1 MTVNEQVSSLSIG
14 IVLFPNV
21 TQLDFTGPYEVFAK
35 LPNAQLYLLAQTLE
49 PIQSDCGLT
58 FLPDTTFAQAPAL
71 DVLFVPGGPG
81 INAKMED
88 PKFLDFLKTQAK
100 QARYITSVCTGSLLL
115 AAAGLLQGYRA
126 TTHWR
131 SLDLLEMLGVETVSE
146 RVVIDRNRIT
156 GGGVTAGIDFGLAL
170 AAELFGEAIAQAIQ
184 LGIEYNPQPPF
195 NSGSPQTAPAAVLT
209 QVTAASQNVQE
220 IRRQIVQRV
229 VTQLQT
235 ANISKAVENLAS

>member
-1 MTVNEQVSSLSIG
+1 MIDTEQVSSLSIG

-21 TQLDFTGPYEVFAK
+21 TQLDFTGPYEVFAR
-35 LPNAQLYLLAQTLE
+35 LPNVQLYLLAETLE
-49 PIQSDCGLT
+49 PIRSDQGLT
-58 FLPDTTFAQAPAL
+58 FLPDTIFAQAPAL
-71 DVLFVPGGPG
+71 DMLFVPGGPG

-88 PKFLDFLKTQAK
+88 EKFLDFLKTQGK
-100 QARYITSVCTGSLLL
+100 QARYVTSVCTGSLLL

-131 SLDLLEMLGVETVSE
+131 SLDLLEMLGVETVAQ

-156 GGGVTAGIDFGLAL
+156 GGGVTAGIDFGLAI

-184 LGIEYNPQPPF
+184 LAMEYNPQPPF
-195 NSGSPQTAPAAVLT
+195 NSGSPQTAPVDVLAR
-209 QVTAASQNVQE
+209 VTDASHNIQE

>member
-1 MTVNEQVSSLSIG
+1 MTFIEQVPSLSIG

-21 TQLDFTGPYEVFAK
+21 TQLDFTGPYEIFVR
-35 LPNAQLYLLAQTLE
+35 LPKAQVYLLAETLE
-49 PIQSDCGLT
+49 PIRSDRGLT

-88 PKFLDFLKTQAK
+88 EKFLNFLRNQGK
-100 QARYITSVCTGSLLL
+100 QARYVTAVCTGSLLL
-115 AAAGLLQGYRA
+115 AAAGLLQGYHA
-126 TTHWR
+126 TTHWQ
-131 SLDLLEMLGVETVSE
+131 SLDLLEMLGVETIAQ

-156 GGGVTAGIDFGLAL
+156 GGGVTAGIDFGLAI

-195 NSGSPQTAPAAVLT
+195 NSGSPQTAPAAVLAR
-209 QVTAASQNVQE
+209 VTAASHNVQE

-235 ANISKAVENLAS
+235 TNIS

>member
-1 MTVNEQVSSLSIG
+1 MTVTEQISSLSIG
-14 IVLFPNV
+14 IVLFPDV

-35 LPNAQLYLLAQTLE
+35 LPKAQLYLLAETLE
-49 PIQSDCGLT
+49 PIPSDCGLT

-88 PKFLDFLKTQAK
+88 EKFLGFLKTQGK
-100 QARYITSVCTGSLLL
+100 QARYVTSVCTGSLLL
-115 AAAGLLQGYRA
+115 AAAGLLQGYCA
-126 TTHWR
+126 TTHWL
-131 SLDLLEMLGVETVSE
+131 SLDLLEMLGVKTVAQ

-156 GGGVTAGIDFGLAL
+156 GSGVTAGIDFGLAL
-170 AAELFGEAIAQAIQ
+170 AAELFGEALAQAIQ
-184 LGIEYNPQPPF
+184 LRIEYNPQPPF
-195 NSGSPQTAPAAVLT
+195 NSGSPQTAPAAVLAR
-209 QVTAASQNVQE
+209 VIDASHNVQE

-235 ANISKAVENLAS
+235 ANK

>member
-1 MTVNEQVSSLSIG
+1 MTVIEQVSSLSIG

-35 LPNAQLYLLAQTLE
+35 LPNTQLYLLAETLE
-49 PIQSDCGLT
+49 PIRSNLGLT

-88 PKFLDFLKTQAK
+88 EKLLDFLKIQGK
-100 QARYITSVCTGSLLL
+100 QARYVTAVCTGSLLL

-126 TTHWR
+126 TTHWL
-131 SLDLLEMLGVETVSE
+131 SLNLLEMLGVETVAE

-156 GGGVTAGIDFGLAL
+156 GSGVTAGIDFGLAI

-195 NSGSPQTAPAAVLT
+195 NSGSPQTAPVAVLAS
-209 QVTAASQNVQE
+209 VTAASHNVQE
-220 IRRQIVQRV
+220 IRRQIVKRV

-235 ANISKAVENLAS
+235 VNIS

>member
-1 MTVNEQVSSLSIG
+1 MTVTEQISSLSIG

-21 TQLDFTGPYEVFAK
+21 TQLDFTGPYEVFVK
-35 LPNAQLYLLAQTLE
+35 LPKAQLYLLAETLE
-49 PIQSDCGLT
+49 PIRSDCGLT

-88 PKFLDFLKTQAK
+88 EKFLGFLKTQGK
-100 QARYITSVCTGSLLL
+100 QARYVTAVCTGSLLL
-115 AAAGLLQGYRA
+115 AAAGLLQGYCA
-126 TTHWR
+126 TTHWL
-131 SLDLLEMLGVETVSE
+131 SLDLLEMLGVKTVAQ

-170 AAELFGEAIAQAIQ
+170 AAELSGEALAQAIQ

-195 NSGSPQTAPAAVLT
+195 NSGSPQTAPAAVLAR
-209 QVTAASQNVQE
+209 VIDASHNVQE

-235 ANISKAVENLAS
+235 ANK

>member
-1 MTVNEQVSSLSIG
+1 MSVKEQVCSLSIG

-49 PIQSDCGLT
+49 PIRSDGGLT
-58 FLPDTTFAQAPAL
+58 FLPDTTFTQAPAL

-81 INAKMED
+81 INGKMED
-88 PKFLDFLKTQAK
+88 EKFLEFLKIQGK
-100 QARYITSVCTGSLLL
+100 QARYVTAVCTGSLLL

-126 TTHWR
+126 TTHWL
-131 SLDLLEMLGVETVSE
+131 SLDLLEMLGVETVAE

-156 GGGVTAGIDFGLAL
+156 GSGVTAGIDFGLAL
-170 AAELFGEAIAQAIQ
+170 AAELFGDAIAQAIQ

-195 NSGSPQTAPAAVLT
+195 NSGSPQTAPAPVLAR
-209 QVTAASQNVQE
+209 VTAASQNVQE

-235 ANISKAVENLAS
+235 ANKLNHIYFA

>member
-1 MTVNEQVSSLSIG
+1 MIATEQVSSLSIG
-14 IVLFPNV
+14 IVLFPNL

-35 LPNAQLYLLAQTLE
+35 LPNVQLYLLAQTLE
-49 PIQSDCGLT
+49 PIRSNFGLA

-88 PKFLDFLKTQAK
+88 EKFLDFLKTQGK
-100 QARYITSVCTGSLLL
+100 QARYVTAVCTGSLLL

-126 TTHWR
+126 TTHWL
-131 SLDLLEMLGVETVSE
+131 SLDLLEMLGVETVTQ

-156 GGGVTAGIDFGLAL
+156 GSGVTAGIDFGLAL

-195 NSGSPQTAPAAVLT
+195 NSGSPETAPAAVVAR
-209 QVTAASQNVQE
+209 VTAASHNAQE

-235 ANISKAVENLAS
+235 AKITKVV

>member
-1 MTVNEQVSSLSIG
+1 MTGNEQVSSLSIG

-49 PIQSDCGLT
+49 PIQSDRGLT

-81 INAKMED
+81 IDAKMED
-88 PKFLDFLKTQAK
+88 SKFLDFLKTQAK

-170 AAELFGEAIAQAIQ
+170 AAELFGEGIAQAIQ

-195 NSGSPQTAPAAVLT
+195 NSGSPQTAPAAVLA